1 MRTRLFT
8 GLILTSCVAVW
19 AADKVQPLNVKAGL
33 WEVTTT
39 VTTSGELPIPA
50 ALLEKLTPEQRARI
64 KDRID
69 ARKSEPART
78 TIKEQCLT
86 RKQLDSGIPFSPDRK
101 SCTRTVLTSTASK
114 VDVRVECLDQGIKR
128 DGTFQVEALSSGN
141 VKGAVRFSATGGDGA
156 INSTSTFTAK
166 WIGPSCSPTK

>member
-8 GLILTSCVAVW
+8 GLILTSSVAVW

-33 WEVTTT
+33 WEVTTI

-101 SCTRTVLTSTASK
+101 SCTRTVLTSTGSK
-114 VDVRVECLDQGIKR
+114 VDVRVECLDQGIKT
-128 DGTFQVEALSSGN
+128 DGIFQVEALSSGN
-141 VKGAVRFSATGGDGA
+141 VKGAVSFSATGGDGA
-156 INSTSTFTAK
+156 INSTSIFTAK